1 VGTLFIV
8 GTPIGNLEDISLRA
22 LRVLREVRLIAAE
35 DTRHSRR
42 LLQHYGIKTPL
53 TSYFEHNKLT
63 KLEQVLAALAEGDVA
78 LVSDAGMP
86 GISDPG
92 YELVAAAL
100 ERGITVVPVPGP
112 AAAIL
117 ALAASGLP
125 SDQFVYLGFIPRRG
139 SERRR
144 FLADVAGEP
153 RTLIAYEAPHRILEC
168 LKDVLATL
176 GNRRLA
182 VARELTKLHEEVRR
196 GTVEEA
202 LAHFSAT
209 PPRGE
214 FTLVIAGRPRE
225 VAQADPQAAQRRLQ
239 ELRQEGAS
247 GREAVALVVAETGL
261 PKREVYRLWLALDE
275 RS

>member
-92 YELVAAAL
+92 YELVVAAL

-275 RS
+275 RP